1 MKKLSA
7 VLVVLAFIGLLAL
20 PKPAAA
26 GVQLGIKVGGNMAKP
41 TGADLVDL
49 EATIK
54 NKVGFVGGIFIAF
67 NLSNSFTIQTEV
79 LYTMKGATLVDTVD
93 PSIEGKLYGDYVEVP
108 LVLKLKLLNLG
119 VQPYIEAGAYA
130 GFKLSEKMT
139 VLGEEV
145 PMEEAMLKNNDYGAI
160 VGAGLHLGRSV
171 HVGVRYSMG
180 LAKIVDDI
188 TNPDVKNG
196 VWSAAIGFAF

>member
-7 VLVVLAFIGLLAL
+7 VLVVLAFVGLLAL
-20 PKPAAA
+20 PKPAVA
-26 GVQLGIKVGGNMAKP
+26 GVQFGLKVGGNMAKP
-41 TGADLVDL
+41 TGADLSDL
-49 EATIK
+49 DATIK

-67 NLSNSFTIQTEV
+67 NLSNSFTLQTEV
-79 LYTMKGATLVDTVD
+79 LYTMKGATMTDTVD

-108 LVLKLKLLNLG
+108 LVLKIKLLNLG

-139 VLGEEV
+139 VMGTEV
-145 PMEEAMLKNNDYGAI
+145 PTTEAILKNNDYGAI
-160 VGAGLHLGRSV
+160 VGAGLHLGRNV
-171 HVGVRYSMG
+171 HIGVRYSMG
-180 LAKIVDDI
+180 LAKIIDDI